1 MNQSLFVRHG
11 AVLGLAEVVL
21 ALGQMNETPGNV
33 FDDEALDSVVEL
45 VARMEKARLY
55 RGRGGQIMRS
65 AICRLIECI
74 SQVQLPLSVKQQV
87 YTECRSLVCNFAIL
101 AERSRSYTIGSI
113 P

>member
-21 ALGQMNETPGNV
+21 ALGQMNETPSNV
-33 FDDEALDSVVEL
+33 FDDETLHSVVEL

-55 RGRGGQIMRS
+55 RGRGGEIVRS

-74 SQVQLPLSVKQQV
+74 SQVPLPLSVKQQV
-87 YTECRSLVCNFAIL
+87 YIEHRSLVCHFAIP
-101 AERSRSYTIGSI
+101 S
-113 P
+113 